1 MLRTRRSRKA
11 ARPRNPGRT
20 RETLLRAA
28 FDEVYRSGFRGSDL
42 DSILAKAHVTKG
54 ALYHHFE
61 SKEGLGY
68 ALVDEIL
75 ARITSEKW
83 VMPLEN
89 SENAIDTLIEIV
101 QGTSMKQEH
110 VEGGCPVNNLAQEMS
125 PLDEGFR
132 KRLANVFN
140 SWISG
145 VAEGLE
151 KGQKKGQVR
160 GDLDAHETAMYL
172 AATYEGYMSFAK
184 NAQDARV
191 LQAGKK
197 AMVRYLETLRPAN
210 LKAI

>member
-1 MLRTRRSRKA
+1 MLRARKSRKA
-11 ARPRNPGRT
+11 TRPRNPERT
-20 RETLLRAA
+20 RDTLLRAA

-42 DSILAKAHVTKG
+42 DSILAKAQVTKG

-75 ARITSEKW
+75 ARITREKW
-83 VMPLEN
+83 LVPLES
-89 SENAIDTLIEIV
+89 SENPIDTLIEIV

-110 VEGGCPVNNLAQEMS
+110 VEGGCPVNNLALEMS

-132 KRLANVFN
+132 KRIANVFS
-140 SWISG
+140 SWMNGIG
-145 VAEGLE
+145 AAL
-151 KGQKKGQVR
+151 KRGQKKGLVR
-160 GDLDAHETAMYL
+160 GDLDVHETAMYL
-172 AATYEGYMSFAK
+172 AATYEGYISFAK

-197 AMVRYLETLRPAN
+197 AMVRYLETLR
-210 LKAI
+210 